1 MTKPQYNVQN
11 LTSWHSAWRTGPTK
25 TVRIPSALE
34 REVLDYARKLDAGET
49 LKDDLS
55 LDQLLKTVL
64 SDPAVT
70 RGGKDRGSCRR
81 ALNAFIMRL
90 KQ

>member
-1 MTKPQYNVQN
+1 MSELKYNVQN
-11 LTSWHSAWRTGPTK
+11 LTPWRAAWRSGPTK
-25 TVRIPSALE
+25 VVRIPSALE
-34 REVLDYARKLDAGET
+34 HEVLDYARKLDAGEVVQ
-49 LKDDLS
+49 DESS
-55 LDQLLKTVL
+55 LEQLIKEVL

-70 RGGKDRGSCRR
+70 RRGRDRGSCRR